1 MEGEFMPL
9 FSIRITN
16 KEKKKVK
23 YFCCVHSNWM
33 TLDNGFFAGTIVGH
47 GSVDI

>member
-9 FSIRITN
+9 FSIRIPN
-16 KEKKKVK
+16 KEKKKAE

-33 TLDNGFFAGTIVGH
+33 TIDNVFFAGAIVGH